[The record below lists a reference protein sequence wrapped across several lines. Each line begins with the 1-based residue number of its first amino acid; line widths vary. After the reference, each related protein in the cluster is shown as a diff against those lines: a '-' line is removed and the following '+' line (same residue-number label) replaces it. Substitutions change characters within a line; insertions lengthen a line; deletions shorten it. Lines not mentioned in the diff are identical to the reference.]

1 MPIYERISAV
11 VSLTLIGLALYFVL
25 EFPARTATL
34 MLFGSPLTL
43 YAPRQWLMAVLLTGL
58 AMAGANTVVRDH
70 PGLSDQR
77 LNYLATFWILP
88 GLLVFFATQTLGLA
102 PNAVAWAIALLGVGI
117 LLWLTLIAEY
127 HLALPEAASSGWSA
141 RLKRPAPFSWTR
153 LWQQLLSYGLALGLF
168 IAIYHHRF
176 RGALS
181 ATGILLISG
190 MLALPLLRHK
200 PEVISR
206 TWLFA
211 VIIGLSLGQIT
222 WALNYWR
229 VSTLH
234 AGLLLLLVFYVLVGL
249 AQQRLQNALSQR
261 ALWEFGIISLVA
273 LLVIFNL

>member
-1 MPIYERISAV
+1 MPINERISAV

-25 EFPARTATL
+25 EFPARITTL

-77 LNYLATFWILP
+77 LNYLATFWMLP

-102 PNAVAWAIALLGVGI
+102 PNAVTWAIALLGVGI
-117 LLWLTLIAEY
+117 LLWLTLIAEC
-127 HLALPEAASSGWSA
+127 HLALPGVSSGRSV
-141 RLKRPAPFSWTR
+141 RLNRPAPFSWAR
-153 LWQQLLSYGLALGLF
+153 LWQQFMSYGLALGLF
-168 IAIYHHRF
+168 IAIYHPRF

-181 ATGILLISG
+181 ATSILLISG

-200 PEVISR
+200 PEAISR

-249 AQQRLQNALSQR
+249 AQQRLQGALSQR
-261 ALWEFGIISLVA
+261 ALWEFGLISFVA